1 MIKTLHLNAQYMTQH
16 IITILFLLLFVTGNS
31 AHARHDIA
39 IKLENDGKVLA
50 LEKIVEKA
58 RETHPGRVIEAEI
71 STENNSYVYE
81 VEILDEDGVLWDL
94 KFNASSGKL
103 IESSKEE

>member
-1 MIKTLHLNAQYMTQH
+1 MTQH
-16 IITILFLLLFVTGNS
+16 IIPILFLLLIVATNNTY
-31 AHARHDIA
+31 ARHDIA

-58 RETHPGRVIEAEI
+58 REIHPGRVIEAEI
-71 STENNSYVYE
+71 STEKNAYVYE

-94 KFNASSGKL
+94 KFNASDGQL

>member
-1 MIKTLHLNAQYMTQH
+1 MTQR
-16 IITILFLLLFVTGNS
+16 IIPILLLLLLITANNT
-31 AHARHDIA
+31 HARHDIA

-50 LEKIVEKA
+50 LEKIVAKA
-58 RETHPGRVIEAEI
+58 REIHPGRVIEAEI
-71 STENNSYVYE
+71 SSENKSYVYE

-94 KFNASSGKL
+94 KFNASDGKL

>member
-1 MIKTLHLNAQYMTQH
+1 MNQR
-16 IITILFLLLFVTGNS
+16 IILILSLLLFVFANN
-31 AHARHDIA
+31 AYARHDIA

-58 RETHPGRVIEAEI
+58 RQIHEGRVIEAEI
-71 STENNSYVYE
+71 STENNAYVYE

-94 KFNASSGKL
+94 KFNASNGKL
-103 IESSKEE
+103 IDSSKEE